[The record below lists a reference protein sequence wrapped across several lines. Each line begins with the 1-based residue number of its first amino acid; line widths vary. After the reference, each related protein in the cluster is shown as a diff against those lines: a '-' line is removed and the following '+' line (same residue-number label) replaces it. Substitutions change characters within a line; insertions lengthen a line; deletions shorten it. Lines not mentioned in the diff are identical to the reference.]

1 MRSGARSSG
10 GVSEHDRRSDQTY
23 KHGTS
28 DGTGVARMT
37 SVSVPE
43 RVNELRD
50 RVMRPF
56 NATTEGRQGSISGIP
71 AQEAYCG
78 EGRHLRLASGQTPRS
93 GFATGTGGTPQPAE
107 AARWNA
113 RQACPHSGVRYRRF
127 VSLAGRRTGRLLTG
141 AVVITRTHRARAL
154 CRQAAGIEDLVGFD
168 IPLDVRGRSEMT
180 SGMFW
185 MTPAQLLDRFEYQA
199 VQNPSDP
206 QFSKGIPIIHRW
218 AMLCSTENVS
228 QAQFD
233 ELIRRFE
240 AIDRNDVG
248 SQLYDLWIHV
258 VVWGERLGLAVPDR
272 HAWHR
277 R

>member
-1 MRSGARSSG
+1 
-10 GVSEHDRRSDQTY
+10 
-23 KHGTS
+23 
-28 DGTGVARMT
+28 
-37 SVSVPE
+37 
-43 RVNELRD
+43 
-50 RVMRPF
+50 MRPF

-168 IPLDVRGRSEMT
+168 IPLAWIIHERTVSVAPTAGNGLSTRVAGGSRGFAASSRKTSSAWIVCCPEEHRRMGRAMTPVPGSRRVAGSPIELRRRADGARNMT
-180 SGMFW
+180 SR
-185 MTPAQLLDRFEYQA
+185 P
-199 VQNPSDP
+199 
-206 QFSKGIPIIHRW
+206 
-218 AMLCSTENVS
+218 
-228 QAQFD
+228 
-233 ELIRRFE
+233 
-240 AIDRNDVG
+240 
-248 SQLYDLWIHV
+248 
-258 VVWGERLGLAVPDR
+258 
-272 HAWHR
+272 
-277 R
+277 